1 MNKENMATSTEE
13 LDSRYKEK
21 YKVSN
26 DEFVKR
32 EADWSIVEE
41 LVLTYQ
47 KQFKEEATYEEC
59 VQARKAAGEI
69 VEKFSPLVKKYMTLL
84 RTGQIDWN
92 NMETK
97 SFISNFVD
105 SRESIRALN
114 RKKQTAKFRD
124 TIHMK
129 FEFIVKTYGQIPED
143 EMLTDLQS
151 LLLLKAQKY
160 QQMGKNFCSYLYNSY
175 KFEVSRHIKKFIKNP
190 LNIPYKNLQ
199 YEDFMNGE
207 NDNVTAFHEDNYY
220 EETTGIPGLE
230 WVNGISCSEIFSCLS
245 NNDRKILVKYYLEDW
260 NDQQIATA
268 LGMHINTVNQRRRS
282 ATKKLAEELGIDISN
297 IKRTRRSGKKA
308 VLPC

>member
-1 MNKENMATSTEE
+1 MKNNKDISIEE
-13 LDSRYKEK
+13 LDSRYKERF
-21 YKVSN
+21 KVSD
-26 DEFVKR
+26 DEFEKR
-32 EADWSIVEE
+32 EADWALVEE

-47 KQFKEEATYEEC
+47 KQFEEGATELDL
-59 VQARKAAGEI
+59 VNAKKAAEKI
-69 VEKFSPLVKKYMTLL
+69 VEKFSPLIKKYMTLL

-114 RKKQTAKFRD
+114 RKKQTSKFRD
-124 TIHMK
+124 HIHMK
-129 FEFIVKTYGQIPED
+129 FEFIVKTYGQIPEE

-207 NDNVTAFHEDNYY
+207 NDNVASFHEDNYY
-220 EETTGIPGLE
+220 EEATGVPGLE
-230 WVNGISCSEIFSCLS
+230 WVNGVSCSEVFSCLS

-282 ATKKLAEELGIDISN
+282 ATKKLAEELGIDITD

-308 VLPC
+308 ILPC

>member
-1 MNKENMATSTEE
+1 MSKNKEISQEE
-13 LDSRYKEK
+13 LNSKFKER
-21 YKVSN
+21 YKVS
-26 DEFVKR
+26 DEEFEKR
-32 EADWSIVEE
+32 EADWTLVEE
-41 LVLTYQ
+41 LVMIYQ
-47 KQFKEEATYEEC
+47 KQFEEGATESDLVES
-59 VQARKAAGEI
+59 RKAAGQI
-69 VEKFSPLVKKYMTLL
+69 IEKFSPLIRKYITLL
-84 RTGQIDWN
+84 KSGQIDWN

-105 SRESIRALN
+105 SRDSIRALN
-114 RKKQTAKFRD
+114 RIRQTSKFRD
-124 TIHMK
+124 HIHMK
-129 FEFIVKTYGQIPED
+129 FEFVVKTYGAIPEE

-160 QQMGKNFCSYLYNSY
+160 KQMGKNFCSYLYNSY

-207 NDNVTAFHEDNYY
+207 NDNVSTFHEDNYY
-220 EETTGIPGLE
+220 EESTGVPGLE
-230 WVNGISCSEIFSCLS
+230 WVNGVSCSEIFSCLS

-260 NDQQIATA
+260 NDQQIATV

-282 ATKKLAEELGIDISN
+282 ATKKLADELGIDITN